1 MSSYILAPLAR
12 QDLEQIWD
20 RIAEDDFDTADR
32 VVEEIRTAILRLS
45 ARPLIGH
52 VRRDLAPPHFRFWPI
67 YSYLII
73 YRPDTS
79 PLEVVRVW
87 HGAQDKPRLL

>member
-12 QDLEQIWD
+12 EDLTEIWD

-32 VVEEIRTAILRLS
+32 VLDEIRTAILHLTS
-45 ARPLIGH
+45 RPLMGH
-52 VRRDLAPPHFRFWPI
+52 VRRDLAPPEYRFWPI

-73 YRPDTS
+73 YPPDTS
-79 PLEVVRVW
+79 PLQIVRVW
-87 HGAQDKPRLL
+87 HGAQRHPRLV

>member
-1 MSSYILAPLAR
+1 M
-12 QDLEQIWD
+12 
-20 RIAEDDFDTADR
+20 
-32 VVEEIRTAILRLS
+32 EEIRSAILRLS

-52 VRRDLAPPHFRFWPI
+52 VRRDLAPPRYRFWPI

-79 PLEVVRVW
+79 PLEIVRVW
-87 HGAQDKPRLL
+87 HGAQDKPRLSKSKRLITRPKRPCRLPG